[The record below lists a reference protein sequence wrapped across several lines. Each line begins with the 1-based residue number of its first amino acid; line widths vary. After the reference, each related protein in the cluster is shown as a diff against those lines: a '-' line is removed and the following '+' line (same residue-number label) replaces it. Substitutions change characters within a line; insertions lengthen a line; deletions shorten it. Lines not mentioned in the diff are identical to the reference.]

1 MRHLAIILSFLI
13 SSCTTNLFEDS
24 SIKDT
29 DEDYLAEAQDL
40 LNQQRYQEAIDL
52 ILTKVSVAGQNKVDA
67 REMLSSGYAGKCG
80 MNFIDY
86 TENLSQ
92 QTTGSS
98 FYRLMVPFV
107 QKAVSPSDCYTA
119 LTNMQLLG
127 TSSQRTLNQNTFMA
141 VVGMVYMGSALR
153 GYADIT
159 PSLGNG
165 VADVDICSGLTD
177 AQIDDVI
184 LGFGFMAENFSA
196 VGSTLIGGSS
206 LGSLDAVISVCTA
219 VAGSSCA
226 ITDPANIT
234 SGIRSTFRDLINTSE
249 YGIGSFSTGGNDLL
263 IVGACP

>member
-1 MRHLAIILSFLI
+1 MKQVLILFLLLI
-13 SSCTTNLFEDS
+13 TSCTVNLFEES
-24 SIKDT
+24 SSRDT
-29 DEDYLAEAQDL
+29 DEDYLAEAQNF
-40 LNQQRYQEAIDL
+40 LNQQLYQEAIDT
-52 ILTKVSVAGQNKVDA
+52 ILNKVSVPGQSRVDA

-107 QKAVSPSDCYTA
+107 QKAVSPADCYTA

-127 TSSQRTLNQNTFMA
+127 SSSQRTLNQNTFMA
-141 VVGMVYMGSALR
+141 VVGMVYMGTSLR
-153 GYADIT
+153 GYADLS

-165 VADVDICSGLTD
+165 VADVNICSGLTD

-184 LGFGFMAENFSA
+184 LGFGFMTENFSA
-196 VGSTLIGGSS
+196 VGSTLIGASS
-206 LGSLDAVISVCTA
+206 LGSIDALISTCTA
-219 VAGSSCA
+219 IAGSSCA
-226 ITDPANIT
+226 MTDPAQIT
-234 SGIRSTFRDLINTSE
+234 TGVRDTVRDLINTVE

-263 IVGACP
+263 IPGACP